1 MCLQGQGRGR
11 ARALREERHAAG
23 LRAPG
28 HLEELQAQEDGEVR
42 RCGDAADGLG
52 RDRKLVVA
60 HGAADVAEHQGLA
73 VQRAQPGLRGQAD
86 RGLQRLL
93 VAGRHRRGQ
102 RHHRGLRRGRR
113 AAPAL
118 AAALAEALALGR
130 LVHRQEGREEAVRQL
145 HGARD
150 LALVLQA
157 PEQGLVVALGDAG
170 AQDVAE
176 VPEHGHEGQPLLV
189 DELLPGL
196 GVVALL
202 AELRLEGHGLRE
214 AQPPARLALV
224 EAAGQPGLLE
234 LLGARGVALAED
246 LHDQLLGLVD
256 VAHADQ
262 ALHAEHRAV
271 PGRLAGLLLGFAALG
286 AALGAALAAGQ
297 VLAAGDGA
305 VGGLG
310 PPDPDLG
317 ELVAEALVVLL
328 LPRGAERAQRPQQP
342 EEPHDGDEPQEHG
355 LVEEPVVL
363 LLCDAQLPHEEGQ
376 DPDLRDGAADQHE
389 LEDVPKVAEPVDG
402 LVPDAHSHLQ
412 GEEGGEAVLVE
423 LELLLAPL
431 ELQDDDGGVRDDG
444 EVDDQVEGHGLR
456 VHDGRQHAADAEAG
470 REGAGGEPEIHLPDE
485 GHLVLRGR
493 AVAAAARLL
502 ELLDLLDD
510 LRHHVV
516 PVVEP
521 EDVAVGLGLVAVL
534 ALAEA
539 RALQCLGQ
547 GLPNEE
553 EV

>member
-286 AALGAALAAGQ
+286 AALGAALAVA
-297 VLAAGDGA
+297 LAAARVRPGGAQAVALDPEAAGLLHEPDGVA
-305 VGGLG
+305 VV
-310 PPDPDLG
+310 PEP
-317 ELVAEALVVLL
+317 EL
-328 LPRGAERAQRPQQP
+328 
-342 EEPHDGDEPQEHG
+342 HS
-355 LVEEPVVL
+355 
-363 LLCDAQLPHEEGQ
+363 
-376 DPDLRDGAADQHE
+376 AA
-389 LEDVPKVAEPVDG
+389 V
-402 LVPDAHSHLQ
+402 
-412 GEEGGEAVLVE
+412 
-423 LELLLAPL
+423 LLAPL
-431 ELQDDDGGVRDDG
+431 PWWPDLDAALQPLVQVPVGVEGEVLAAVQALHQALHLVDNVVGLHGRGDARDD
-444 EVDDQVEGHGLR
+444 H
-456 VHDGRQHAADAEAG
+456 
-470 REGAGGEPEIHLPDE
+470 
-485 GHLVLRGR
+485 R
-493 AVAAAARLL
+493 AVLQGHVVAFLCSHSAAAACRGPLVDHGTSGARCA
-502 ELLDLLDD
+502 EG
-510 LRHHVV
+510 VV
-516 PVVEP
+516 
-521 EDVAVGLGLVAVL
+521 
-534 ALAEA
+534 
-539 RALQCLGQ
+539 
-547 GLPNEE
+547 
-553 EV
+553 